1 MNRRAIT
8 LLAIDDDPESLALV
22 RAALK
27 RDDLEI
33 LTTEDPEAGLD
44 LVRRLRPQIVLLDLI
59 MPKLSGLEMLESII
73 GIDPATEVILITAHY
88 SSETA
93 VEAMQKGA
101 SDYLDKPL
109 QIGKLRERIDR
120 LIADVQHRNRADELS
135 EEMVKACRFEGII
148 GRSPLMLDVFAR
160 IRRIAPHFRTA
171 LITGDTGTGKELV
184 ARAIHS
190 LSPVAGGPFVVAN
203 CAAIPENLLESELFG
218 HVRGAFTGAV
228 QDKVGLFEHA
238 NNGTLFLDEI
248 GEMPLAAQPKLLR
261 AVQNQ
266 EFQRVG
272 SLAIRKVNVR
282 ILAATNRDL
291 RTSMKDGDF
300 REDLFFRLSMVQMK
314 LPSLEERKDDLPLLL
329 HHFIQHFAQTY
340 NKPIVGISRRAEA
353 ALLRYR
359 WPGNIRELENVI
371 GYACMMTDSTKLD
384 VQDLPDLFGSA
395 SQPDASAPAPLVSL
409 DEIQRIHARR
419 VVDQLGGDKTRAAEI
434 LGVSRATL
442 YRLLSAKVGTAH
454 LTE

>member
-1 MNRRAIT
+1 MNRRSIT

-33 LTTEDPEAGLD
+33 LTTEDPEAGLNM
-44 LVRRLRPQIVLLDLI
+44 VRRLRPQIVLLDLI
-59 MPKLSGLEMLESII
+59 MPKLSGLEMLENIM

-109 QIGKLRERIDR
+109 QIDKLRERIDR
-120 LIADVQHRNRADELS
+120 LIADVRHRNRADELS

-248 GEMPLAAQPKLLR
+248 GEMPPAAQPKLLR

-272 SLAIRKVNVR
+272 SLATRKVNVR

-300 REDLFFRLSMVQMK
+300 REDLFFRLSMVQIK

-340 NKPIVGISRRAEA
+340 NKPIVG
-353 ALLRYR
+353 
-359 WPGNIRELENVI
+359 
-371 GYACMMTDSTKLD
+371 
-384 VQDLPDLFGSA
+384 
-395 SQPDASAPAPLVSL
+395 
-409 DEIQRIHARR
+409 
-419 VVDQLGGDKTRAAEI
+419 
-434 LGVSRATL
+434 
-442 YRLLSAKVGTAH
+442 
-454 LTE
+454 